1 MTLYLSL
8 FSTSHCHLCE
18 SAESILL
25 TVAEQT
31 DIEYQVV
38 EIAASDALLEL
49 YGVRIPVIKRLD
61 TQAEIGWPFTAEDL
75 AQFLQ

>member
-1 MTLYLSL
+1 
-8 FSTSHCHLCE
+8 
-18 SAESILL
+18 
-25 TVAEQT
+25 VAEQT

-38 EIAASDALLEL
+38 EIAESDALLEL

>member
-1 MTLYLSL
+1 MTLYLTL

-18 SAESILL
+18 SAENILL
-25 TVAEQT
+25 AVAKQI
-31 DIEYQVV
+31 DIEYQII
-38 EIAASDALLEL
+38 EIADSDVLLEL

-75 AQFLQ
+75 ASFLK

>member
-1 MTLYLSL
+1 MTLYLSF

-18 SAESILL
+18 SAENILQA
-25 TVAEQT
+25 VAEQT

-38 EIAASDALLEL
+38 EIAESDALLEL

>member
-1 MTLYLSL
+1 MTLYLSF

-38 EIAASDALLEL
+38 EVADSDALLEL